1 MSTALKLTVAEY
13 DEMVLRGAFDGLQK
27 KIELF
32 RGALVEMNPAGP
44 IHDDYIAYLNRW
56 SIQSTLDQSV
66 LVRIQSGLSLPELDS
81 RPELDVMWVRDRR
94 YLDRNPES
102 QDVLLIIEVSDS
114 SKQYDRVQKAL
125 LYAQAGIE
133 DFWVVD
139 VQESLVVVHR
149 QPTSGGYQHV
159 ASFGENCCI
168 CTLVAPKAELSIR
181 ELLGN

>member
-81 RPELDVMWVRDRR
+81 RPEPDVLWVRDRR
-94 YLDRNPES
+94 YLDRHPNS
-102 QDVLLIIEVSDS
+102 QDVLLIIEVADS

-125 LYAQAGIE
+125 LYAQADIE
-133 DFWVVD
+133 EFWVVD
-139 VQESLVVVHR
+139 VQESIVVVHR
-149 QPTSGGYQHV
+149 QPTSSGYQDV
-159 ASFGENCCI
+159 VSFEEDCRI
-168 CTLVAPKAELSIR
+168 SPLAAPKAKLPIR
-181 ELLGN
+181 ELFGN